1 MSRDTDVRGKTI
13 VITGASSG
21 FGRGAAVRLAEL
33 GANVVVAARR
43 GAVLDDLVAEI
54 TEAGGSALAVPLD
67 VSDAEAVERLAT
79 EAIARFGAIDVWVNN
94 VGVGAIGFFW
104 DIPAADHARVI
115 EVNLTGLVYG
125 AHAALRCFLEQGEGV
140 LVNTGSVDSQIPMA
154 YQSTYAATKAAVLSL
169 GRSLNEELRLAGLD
183 DTIKVGTIMPW
194 AVDTPWWIHAANYSG
209 HAARMA
215 AIDDPEVV
223 VEAIVQAC
231 VNPKEE
237 QPVGAKARGATL
249 SHRFLPDLTERM
261 SAKLLDS
268 ETEKGTRVSDTTGA
282 IYEPMVA
289 GSTVSGG
296 MRERMERE
304 DAERH
309 GDG

>member
-1 MSRDTDVRGKTI
+1 M
-13 VITGASSG
+13 
-21 FGRGAAVRLAEL
+21 RLAEL

-43 GAVLDDLVAEI
+43 SQVLAEI
-54 TEAGGSALAVPLD
+54 VSDITAAGGSALAVPVD
-67 VSDAEAVERLAT
+67 VSDREAVEQLAT
-79 EAIARFGAIDVWVNN
+79 QAIAHYGGIDVWVNN

-104 DIPAADHARVI
+104 DIPAADHARII

-140 LVNTGSVDSQIPMA
+140 LVNTGSVDSQVPMA

-183 DTIKVGTIMPW
+183 ESIKVGTIMPW
-194 AVDTPWWIHAANYSG
+194 AVDTPWWIHTANYSG

-215 AIDDPEVV
+215 ALDDPEVV
-223 VEAIVQAC
+223 VDAIVEAC
-231 VNPKEE
+231 VRPKEE

-249 SHRFLPDLTERM
+249 SHRLFPDLTERA
-261 SAKLLDS
+261 SAKLIDS
-268 ETEKGTRVSDTTGA
+268 ETEKGTPVSDTTGA

-289 GSTVSGG
+289 GTTVSGG

-304 DAERH
+304 DAARH
-309 GDG
+309 DDR

>member
-43 GAVLDDLVAEI
+43 GAVLEDLVAEI
-54 TEAGGSALAVPLD
+54 TAAGGSALAVPVD

-169 GRSLNEELRLAGLD
+169 GRSLNEELRLAGLG

-223 VEAIVQAC
+223 VEAIVEAC
-231 VNPKEE
+231 VRPKEE

-249 SHRFLPDLTERM
+249 SHRLFPDLTERM

-282 IYEPMVA
+282 IYEPTVA

-296 MRERMERE
+296 MRERMARE